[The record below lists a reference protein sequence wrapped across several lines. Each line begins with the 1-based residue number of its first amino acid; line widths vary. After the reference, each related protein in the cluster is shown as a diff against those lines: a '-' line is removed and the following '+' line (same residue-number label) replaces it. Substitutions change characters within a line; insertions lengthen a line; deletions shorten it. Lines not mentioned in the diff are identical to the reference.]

1 MEIVL
6 ADVVTEQFFDAE
18 TGQPIRTGVGVVGP
32 TQPKSPGSG
41 VWAGATTTGPLP
53 GGLAVGKGDFE
64 EKHLDE
70 FPMDLEGGE

>member
-6 ADVVTEQFFDAE
+6 ADVVTEKFFDAE
-18 TGQPIRTGVGVVGP
+18 TGKPIRTDAGTVVP

-41 VWAGATTTGPLP
+41 LWAGAMTTGAQS
-53 GGLAVGKGDFE
+53 GGLGVGKGDFE

-70 FPMDLEGGE
+70 FPIDLEGEE

>member
-1 MEIVL
+1 MKIVL

-18 TGQPIRTGVGVVGP
+18 TGQPIRTDAGAVGP
-32 TQPKSPGSG
+32 THPKIPGSA

-53 GGLAVGKGDFE
+53 GGLATGEDDIE
-64 EKHLDE
+64 EKHLND